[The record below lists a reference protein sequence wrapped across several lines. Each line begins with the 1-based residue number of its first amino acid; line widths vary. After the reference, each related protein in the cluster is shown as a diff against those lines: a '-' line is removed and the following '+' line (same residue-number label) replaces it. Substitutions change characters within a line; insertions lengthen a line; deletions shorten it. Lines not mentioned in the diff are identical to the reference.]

1 MSIGICDLNIGKARR
16 LGFALVCSAS
26 LSACVGNSGAGFSF
40 APKSAV
46 SSEAVQTSPATP
58 KTTRT
63 TLARGSITL
72 KAPKGYCIDETSI
85 SNGLQ
90 GSSAMLAACTSLDG
104 KGAGMEAAVMTV
116 SISPRR
122 GEGAA
127 APSTNDL
134 AQAAAPRS
142 ILQLKQK
149 GTLALVKVGSGGNE
163 VFSPADPV
171 HWRGATSLDTR
182 LVLLGL
188 FAPEGS
194 ELTSDKG
201 ATLLA
206 SLARGISAKR
216 GSLLGAAK
224 RETEA
229 EVETATETQPKAA
242 SISNAPDTVEAK
254 KKGASGFIARLLNR
268 S

>member
-1 MSIGICDLNIGKARR
+1 MSIGICDLSYRKART
-16 LGFALVCSAS
+16 LGFALVGSVTLGACSDS
-26 LSACVGNSGAGFSF
+26 SGAGFSF
-40 APKSAV
+40 APR
-46 SSEAVQTSPATP
+46 SSEPSESVQKGPIVP

-63 TLARGSITL
+63 TLARGTVTL

-90 GSSAMLAACTSLDG
+90 GSSAMLAKCTALDG
-104 KGAGMEAAVMTV
+104 MGAGQDAAVMTV
-116 SISPRR
+116 SVSPRR
-122 GEGAA
+122 GDAA
-127 APSTNDL
+127 GNPSTNDL

-142 ILQLKQK
+142 VLQLKQK
-149 GTLALVKVGSGGNE
+149 GNLALVQVGSGGKD
-163 VFSPADPV
+163 VFSRADPV

-206 SLARGISAKR
+206 SLARGISATR
-216 GSLLGAAK
+216 GSLLGLNRQTPNPKIAAP
-224 RETEA
+224 A
-229 EVETATETQPKAA
+229 ETQPKDA
-242 SISNAPDTVEAK
+242 SNIPATDTVEPD
-254 KKGASGFIARLLNR
+254 KKGALGFIGRLLNR